1 MSFLWKG
8 IKTVASGVEKGAED
22 AAGGIKDFAVNGA
35 ELVPNLVGSAAVCI
49 VPGNQENCRKQ
60 TTRTLNNLKGAGS
73 GFMKAGSGLVDG
85 TLGAGV
91 GGLLTTVGELAKD
104 VGLPGV
110 GNALESKTANA
121 IVNMA
126 AQVAFVAVAAV
137 ATGGGAL
144 AAEAGALEE
153 GAAAAAAAAEGG
165 GGEAAEAAEA
175 AAKAAEDARNAEE
188 AANALK
194 TGGKDIEESAA
205 NTAEHTGNA
214 ASGASDIAAGEE
226 SGEAALKDAEDK
238 FMDALKNN
246 AKKAFKEG
254 YNKIMRVMKSM
265 FKLGLINNDFENL
278 AFLVCQS
285 LPLQNLTPE
294 SMKQAWP
301 DRTLFTIIND
311 FATKSTAGSGDNTAF
326 NDTEPIFVG
335 AGQLTKYINDT
346 LYVLANQNTD
356 PFKTYFK
363 KDNNSGK
370 LKTLKNCI
378 QEVSEL
384 VTSKTQD
391 RLYDST
397 GRVATLMV
405 DGKYGDCIFMP
416 SDVQDLIDCCRDKQ
430 CGDKQCDGS
439 ADLLSPPPVNIYN
452 VYINDKGKIAKCT
465 PDTCKGVQSSPSNTE
480 LETWIS
486 THVISTYVT
495 DKPSA
500 ANIVFVMR
508 TLRQYISDQMMLRG
522 ARFDSPLLRP
532 FSTEESPSQNIK
544 VNNLDRLMPYAGAL
558 LTLPGIKRDGDGLEP
573 TDRNI
578 KQFQRFAIGIRF
590 TTTQQPSSSMPY
602 PKRWFTYKKQGDSNT
617 YYSTLVTLS
626 ELYLTYLNNN
636 SDTVPNKYRPCYHV
650 ATSFFWAQPAYKRI
664 LESGYG
670 KTLIGLYFYT
680 PNNTKTKT
688 KLKGVVNATFIQG
701 GDFTDRSNLGEYKY
715 TLLNGCNSNKNAT
728 IYGLGALPFTTLY
741 TTLFVGAASRI
752 VAQGSTALKP
762 QPVNMGHDTITMI
775 VGLDQTFQF
784 PTVDKNNQDAYPK
797 KIDNPVPDTIPMI
810 YTIGGSVFVSRSV
823 TEVEIAAGA
832 TEPDFKLSDATLQ
845 YLFTVKD
852 PTACMQKIAAAG
864 NVLEAEKKERRGY
877 PLYAHNAPRL
887 LLLSSR
893 KRALEYVALVG
904 AAFVLLAI
912 YLQSDT
918 LQRWGHGNTGLAVL
932 SIVLLSILTWRGY
945 KNRDA
950 LKAYYDMV
958 FVHHTP

>member
-8 IKTVASGVEKGAED
+8 ITTWASSVEKGAENF
-22 AAGGIKDFAVNGA
+22 AGGIKDLAVNGA
-35 ELVPNLVGSAAVCI
+35 EFVPNLVGSAAVCI
-49 VPGNQENCRKQ
+49 EGKPEKCRKQ
-60 TTRTLNNLKGAGS
+60 STRALNNLLGAG
-73 GFMKAGSGLVDG
+73 GGLMKASNGLVDG
-85 TLGAGV
+85 TIGAGV
-91 GGLLTTVGELAKD
+91 GYWLTVTGELAKD

-110 GNALESKTANA
+110 GNALESKTANT
-121 IVNMA
+121 IVNIA
-126 AQVAFVAVAAV
+126 AQIAIAAVAAV
-137 ATGGGAL
+137 ATGGGSL
-144 AAEAGALEE
+144 AAEAGALGEAG
-153 GAAAAAAAAEGG
+153 GAAAGEG
-165 GGEAAEAAEA
+165 GGEAAAN
-175 AAKAAEDARNAEE
+175 AAKAAAKEAEEAEE

-194 TGGKDIEESAA
+194 NGGKDIAKSAA

-226 SGEAALKDAEDK
+226 SGEAALKDAENK
-238 FMDALKNN
+238 FLDDLKNK
-246 AKKAFKEG
+246 AKNSFKDG
-254 YNKIMRVMKSM
+254 YNKIMNLMKHM
-265 FKLGLINNDFENL
+265 FKLGLITHDLQNL

-326 NDTEPIFVG
+326 NDTEPIFVK

-346 LYVLANQNTD
+346 LYVLANQNKK
-356 PFKTYFK
+356 PFKTYFNN
-363 KDNNSGK
+363 DNNSGK
-370 LKTLKNCI
+370 LQTLKECI
-378 QEVSEL
+378 QEVSKL
-384 VTSKTQD
+384 ATSTQD
-391 RLYDST
+391 YDST

-430 CGDKQCDGS
+430 CGDKQCDDS

-465 PDTCKGVQSSPSNTE
+465 PDTCKGVQSSPSNTD
-480 LETWIS
+480 LENWIGA
-486 THVISTYVT
+486 HVTDQYVT

-532 FSTEESPSQNIK
+532 FSTEESPSQYIK
-544 VNNLDRLMPYAGAL
+544 VTNLDKLMPYAGAL
-558 LTLPGIKRDGDGLEP
+558 STLPDIKSDNDVLDEP

-590 TTTQQPSSSMPY
+590 TTMKKPPSMPN
-602 PKRWFTYKKQGDSNT
+602 PRWFTYKKQGDDNKT

-636 SDTVPNKYRPCYHV
+636 DTVPQNYRPCYHV
-650 ATSFFWAQPAYKRI
+650 ATSFYWAQPAYKRI

-670 KTLIGLYFYT
+670 KTSTSLNFYT
-680 PNNTKTKT
+680 DNKVTQ
-688 KLKGVVNATFIQG
+688 LKGVVNATFIQG
-701 GDFTDRSNLGEYKY
+701 GDFTDRGNLGEFEH
-715 TLLNGCNSNKNAT
+715 TLLNGCNKNKNAT

-784 PTVDKNNQDAYPK
+784 PKVDSSNPDAYPT
-797 KIDNPVPDTIPMI
+797 KIDKPVPDTIPMI

-864 NVLEAEKKERRGY
+864 DILEAQGKPRRGY

>member
-1 MSFLWKG
+1 
-8 IKTVASGVEKGAED
+8 
-22 AAGGIKDFAVNGA
+22 
-35 ELVPNLVGSAAVCI
+35 
-49 VPGNQENCRKQ
+49 
-60 TTRTLNNLKGAGS
+60 
-73 GFMKAGSGLVDG
+73 
-85 TLGAGV
+85 
-91 GGLLTTVGELAKD
+91 
-104 VGLPGV
+104 
-110 GNALESKTANA
+110 
-121 IVNMA
+121 
-126 AQVAFVAVAAV
+126 
-137 ATGGGAL
+137 
-144 AAEAGALEE
+144 
-153 GAAAAAAAAEGG
+153 
-165 GGEAAEAAEA
+165 
-175 AAKAAEDARNAEE
+175 
-188 AANALK
+188 
-194 TGGKDIEESAA
+194 
-205 NTAEHTGNA
+205 
-214 ASGASDIAAGEE
+214 
-226 SGEAALKDAEDK
+226 
-238 FMDALKNN
+238 
-246 AKKAFKEG
+246 
-254 YNKIMRVMKSM
+254 
-265 FKLGLINNDFENL
+265 
-278 AFLVCQS
+278 
-285 LPLQNLTPE
+285 
-294 SMKQAWP
+294 
-301 DRTLFTIIND
+301 
-311 FATKSTAGSGDNTAF
+311 
-326 NDTEPIFVG
+326 
-335 AGQLTKYINDT
+335 
-346 LYVLANQNTD
+346 
-356 PFKTYFK
+356 
-363 KDNNSGK
+363 
-370 LKTLKNCI
+370 
-378 QEVSEL
+378 
-384 VTSKTQD
+384 
-391 RLYDST
+391 
-397 GRVATLMV
+397 
-405 DGKYGDCIFMP
+405 MP

-439 ADLLSPPPVNIYN
+439 ADLLSPPAVNIYK
-452 VYINDKGKIAKCT
+452 VYINDKGKIA
-465 PDTCKGVQSSPSNTE
+465 PVAGQSSPPSNTD
-480 LETWIS
+480 LETWIGAN
-486 THVISTYVT
+486 VT
-495 DKPSA
+495 DQPSA

-508 TLRQYISDQMMLRG
+508 TLRQYISDQMTLRG

-532 FSTEESPSQNIK
+532 FSNEDSPSVNIK
-544 VNNLDRLMPYAGAL
+544 VNNLDKLMPYAGAL
-558 LTLPGIKRDGDGLEP
+558 STLPDIKSDNDGLNEP

-590 TTTQQPSSSMPY
+590 TTTKPPSMPN
-602 PKRWFTYKKQGDSNT
+602 PRWFTYKKQGDNKT

-626 ELYLTYLNNN
+626 ELYLTYLNT
-636 SDTVPNKYRPCYHV
+636 SRTVPQNYRPCYHV
-650 ATSFFWAQPAYKRI
+650 ATSFYWAQPAYKRI

-670 KTLIGLYFYT
+670 KTSTSLNFYT
-680 PNNTKTKT
+680 DNKVTT
-688 KLKGVVNATFIQG
+688 LSGMVNATFIQG
-701 GDFTDRSNLGEYKY
+701 GDFTDRGNLGEFEH
-715 TLLNGCNSNKNAT
+715 TLLNGCNKNKNAT

-784 PTVDKNNQDAYPK
+784 PTVDSNNPDNYPK